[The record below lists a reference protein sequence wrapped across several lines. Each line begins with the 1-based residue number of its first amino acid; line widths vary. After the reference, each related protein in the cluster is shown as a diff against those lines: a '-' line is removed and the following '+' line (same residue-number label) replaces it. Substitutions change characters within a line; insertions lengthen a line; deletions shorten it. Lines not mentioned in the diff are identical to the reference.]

1 VSIYKDILI
10 NLAIKAGAEIM
21 KYYRNNPVTNYKL
34 DDSPVTEADL
44 AANKIILEGLFRTGL
59 PILSE
64 ESAIVDFNERKHWKK
79 FWIIDPL
86 DGTKQFVKNQ
96 DEFTVNIALIENNM
110 PIEGVVYAPALQT
123 LYYGNIIDGAV
134 KLQTD
139 SGTLISCTPQ
149 SLPDSIKVVASK
161 SHLNIETKGFLDK
174 LRTVNSNLETVQV
187 GSSLKFC
194 IVAEGKADL
203 YPRLG
208 PICEWDIAAGH
219 AVLKSAGGNV
229 INLCSGEEL
238 RYNSDSLRTPDY
250 IAFGNSD
257 MLKFFDLKYVICSPS

>member
-1 VSIYKDILI
+1 MSIYKEILI
-10 NLAIKAGAEIM
+10 DIAVKAGAEIM
-21 KYYRNNPVTNYKL
+21 KYYRNNPVTNYKS
-34 DDSPVTEADL
+34 DDSPVTVADL
-44 AANKIILEGLFRTGL
+44 AANKIIIEGLLQTGL

-64 ESAIVDFNERKHWKK
+64 ESAIVEYNERKHWKK

-110 PIEGVVYAPALQT
+110 PIEGVVFAPALQT
-123 LYYGNIIDGAV
+123 LYYGNLRDGAMR
-134 KLQTD
+134 LNTD
-139 SGTLISCTPQ
+139 SGSAVSCKTVGK
-149 SLPDSIKVVASK
+149 LNVIKVVASK
-161 SHLNIETKGFLDK
+161 SHLNIETKAFLDK
-174 LRTVNSNLETVQV
+174 LKEVKSDLETVQV

-229 INLCSGEEL
+229 ISLSTGEEL
-238 RYNSDSLRTPDY
+238 LYNSESLKTPDY
-250 IAFGNSD
+250 IAFGNTD
-257 MLKFFDLKYVICSPS
+257 MLKFFDIKFVLCSPF